1 MAAARQPKSHQ
12 QEGVRAACFIL
23 SYTGNGLPRVVP
35 PMQPPPAAIHLV
47 HQKLGVPAGVII
59 GKAGS
64 VIKELIAL
72 SAASIKVSQPGEM
85 IAATLRP
92 CGRFFGGERSPGVAF
107 PTEKT
112 RRNAPALRVWGE
124 SDDDGMPSGSIF
136 VAVRFGLRG
145 RSLSVIELGDVG
157 S

>member
-1 MAAARQPKSHQ
+1 MLRPITSEFHALSSRNLLSPAR
-12 QEGVRAACFIL
+12 
-23 SYTGNGLPRVVP
+23 GLFAS
-35 PMQPPPAAIHLV
+35 PPPPP
-47 HQKLGVPAGVII
+47 LGRPFV
-59 GKAGS
+59 
-64 VIKELIAL
+64 
-72 SAASIKVSQPGEM
+72 GEM

-92 CGRFFGGERSPGVAF
+92 CGRFLGGERSPGVAF

-124 SDDDGMPSGSIF
+124 SDDGMPSGSIF